1 MRRANASKRS
11 GHTTRP
17 GPQISTGTDKLPSG
31 TVSTVAD
38 AIMELAAALEVQEA
52 RIKQVLLEAA
62 EAGDLPL
69 VRSILAA
76 WVDGPVSRVFGQLD
90 QESRVQD
97 PGEGR

>member
-1 MRRANASKRS
+1 MKTPATSPLP
-11 GHTTRP
+11 P
-17 GPQISTGTDKLPSG
+17 GAATGIT
-31 TVSTVAD
+31 D
-38 AIMELAAALEVQEA
+38 AILELAAALEVQEA

-90 QESRVQD
+90 HGSRVQD